1 VIGGAEKMKVKLISL
16 LAATVLTVGCGGG
29 GHGEAPPAPKAG
41 GEHGDPGAAPT
52 SGAAAAAAAAAPA
65 GSTKSLGDYSAPTT
79 ATEDA
84 KVQIIEFSDF
94 QCPFCSRINPTMAKI
109 KEAYKGDV
117 AIAFMHNA
125 LPFHKEARLAAISTV
140 AADNQGKFWE
150 MHDKLFANQR
160 ALKDVDLKK
169 YASELCE
176 EDNPE
181 CVFDMKKF
189 EADLKNSAIGAWVDK
204 NRAISNAVGAS
215 GTPAFFING
224 KVLKGAQPYKRFKEI
239 IDGEIVAAN
248 TAGKKGEGWLKE
260 RLEANNKDLFAYV
273 HGGKTPPSVTGKS
286 KKSNKQRPPD
296 RTVYKVSVDA
306 KVDAMKGDANAPVTI
321 VVFSEFQC
329 PFCKRVLPSLKAVE
343 EEFGEKVRIVFK
355 HNPLP
360 FHKDAFPASEAAMCA
375 NDQGKFW
382 EYHDKLFDNQR
393 ALKGENLTAY
403 ATELGL
409 NMAKFKRCTAA
420 GTHKGVIS
428 ADQELAGK
436 VTARGTPNTFINGRK
451 LTGAKPPEE
460 FKSLVAEELKKAQ
473 KLAVAKNIAPDKLY
487 DEIIKN
493 GKVFEPLDAK
503 VNTFDLSKANVLGN
517 PKAKV
522 QIVEFSDFQCPFC
535 SRLGKPLK
543 EVQAHYG
550 KDLVVAFKHFP
561 LNFHKEA
568 KDAAIAAEC
577 AAAQG
582 KFWEYHDELFL
593 NQKELARKQF
603 DTYADTVGLDDDKF
617 SACLGDPK
625 VDEKVEADM
634 SEARKAQVRGT
645 PTIFINGRKFTSPSG
660 YNKAAFVSVIDKY
673 LMKSKK

>member
-1 VIGGAEKMKVKLISL
+1 MIL
-16 LAATVLTVGCGGG
+16 LTSAVLAVGCGGG
-29 GHGEAPPAPKAG
+29 GHGEAAPAAEAG
-41 GEHGDPGAAPT
+41 GAEGGKAAAT
-52 SGAAAAAAAAAPA
+52 STGAAAAAAAAAPV
-65 GSTKSLGDYSAPTT
+65 GSTKSVGDYSAPTT
-79 ATEDA
+79 PTEKA

-94 QCPFCSRINPTMAKI
+94 QCPFCSRVNPTMAKI
-109 KEAYKGDV
+109 KETYKGDV

-125 LPFHKEARLAAISTV
+125 LPFHKEARLAAIASV

-150 MHDKLFANQR
+150 MHDKLFSNQR
-160 ALKDVDLKK
+160 ALKEADLKK

-176 EDNPE
+176 EGDPK
-181 CVFDMKKF
+181 CVFNMEKF
-189 EADLKNSAIGAWVDK
+189 EAELKNSAIGAWVDK

-215 GTPAFFING
+215 GTPAFFVNG
-224 KVLKGAQPYKRFKEI
+224 KVLKGAQPFQRFKEI
-239 IDGEIVAAN
+239 IDAEIVAAN
-248 TAGKKGEGWLKE
+248 TAGKMGEEWLKE
-260 RLEANNKDLFAYV
+260 RLKTNNKDLSAYI
-273 HGGKTPPSVTGKS
+273 HGGKTPPAVTSKS
-286 KKSNKQRPPD
+286 QKKNKQRPPD
-296 RTVYKVSVDA
+296 RTVYKVSVDP
-306 KVDAMKGDANAPVTI
+306 KTDAMKGDVNAPVTI

-329 PFCKRVLPSLKAVE
+329 PFCKRVLPSLEAVE
-343 EEFGEKVRIVFK
+343 KEFGEKVRIVFK

-382 EYHDKLFDNQR
+382 EYHDKLFANQR

-409 NMAKFKRCTAA
+409 NMAKFKRCMEA

-460 FKSLVAEELKKAQ
+460 FKSLVAEELKKAE
-473 KLAVAKNIAPDKLY
+473 KLAVAKSIAPEKLY

-503 VNTFDLSKANVLGN
+503 VHTFDLSKANVIGN

-535 SRLGKPLK
+535 SRVGKPLK

-561 LNFHKEA
+561 LNFHREA

-577 AAAQG
+577 AGAQG
-582 KFWEYHDELFL
+582 KFWEYHDELFT
-593 NQKELARKQF
+593 NQKELAQKKF
-603 DTYADTVGLDDDKF
+603 DTYADTVGLDDGKF
-617 SACLGDPK
+617 EACLEDPK
-625 VDEKVEADM
+625 IAEKVEADM

-673 LMKSKK
+673 LLKPKK